1 MILSE
6 KTPVQVGAVLILG
19 GMGAGLGVFLME
31 LSSSIAV
38 QAVEIRAHDQ
48 QIREIRH
55 AVGSLND
62 IKTDVAVIREKV
74 ERLDRRR

>member
-19 GMGAGLGVFLME
+19 GMATGLGVFLME

-48 QIREIRH
+48 QIREIRN
-55 AVGSLND
+55 AVGAIND

>member
-6 KTPVQVGAVLILG
+6 KTPIQIGAVLVLG
-19 GMGAGLGVFLME
+19 GMATGLGVFLME
-31 LSSSIAV
+31 LSSASAV
-38 QAVEIRAHDQ
+38 NAVEIKIHDQ
-48 QIREIRH
+48 QIREIRQ
-55 AVGSLND
+55 AVGAIND